1 MSRSADQV
9 LDEMLA
15 LLPPGWA
22 WPRGTGSLLAAVLE
36 PMATGI
42 AELEAA
48 AEAAMDEIDPR
59 TSVAFLP
66 DIERTLGA
74 DPCGRDLVAL
84 PLGERRRIAHAR
96 WTARGGASRGYF
108 YALAAA
114 NGTPVT
120 ITELIASQA
129 GLMQAGDELVSGREP
144 FVWVVQL
151 PLGAWRD
158 FEAGGNAAG
167 DLLYEF
173 AISDLECEIRRRK
186 PAHTEVA
193 FVYGGAQA

>member
-22 WPRGTGSLLAAVLE
+22 WPRGTDSLLAAVLT

-66 DIERTLGA
+66 DIERTLGV

-84 PLGERRRIAHAR
+84 PLGERRRIAQAR

-114 NGTPVT
+114 AGTPIT
-120 ITELIASQA
+120 ITEPVLSRA
-129 GLMQAGDELVSGREP
+129 GRMRAGDRLISGAEA
-144 FVWVVQL
+144 FVWRVTL
-151 PLGAWRD
+151 PLGQWSVFR
-158 FEAGGNAAG
+158 AGASAAG
-167 DLLYEF
+167 NRLYAF
-173 AISDLECEIRRRK
+173 VPSDLECEIRRRK
-186 PAHTEVA
+186 PAHTEAA
-193 FVYGGAQA
+193 FFYEAAT